1 MKTNQKTPTK
11 KLLKTL
17 LENQPENHPFIPV
30 MLRCSKPVTKLVPDH
45 KTGRAMNKTRFPIL
59 LVCLAI
65 FSITSNA
72 QTSRPGNPR
81 AYSPDVLLEV
91 FKLTQADSD
100 VPFDSL
106 MQACP
111 ARDCIPS
118 IDEPVFVPTAEVEY
132 LLDDDLVM
140 TLTHNGITRA
150 YPTRILDHHE
160 IVNDKFGSD
169 PVAITYCPLCG
180 SGLAFDRNQDGQVLD
195 FGVSALLH
203 NSDLVMYD
211 RQTESLWQQIT
222 GEAFA
227 GKSRGSQ
234 LKSLPLS
241 MITWSD
247 WRQQYPQAEVL
258 TIEDVQ
264 SERYMKDAY
273 GDYAE
278 SERLYMPVSATDAR
292 LHPKRVIYGMEIGE
306 RALAVD
312 SDWLAKESRW
322 SEDYDGKNL
331 LLEMAESGEVKASL
345 GGQQVT
351 VHRMYW
357 FAWYSFHPNTALIDG
372 N

>member
-1 MKTNQKTPTK
+1 MTYRITLA
-11 KLLKTL
+11 LLI
-17 LENQPENHPFIPV
+17 FV
-30 MLRCSKPVTKLVPDH
+30 
-45 KTGRAMNKTRFPIL
+45 F
-59 LVCLAI
+59 I
-65 FSITSNA
+65 FSTLATA
-72 QTSRPGNPR
+72 QNSRTGNPR
-81 AYSPDVLLEV
+81 GYSPDVLLEV

-118 IDEPVFVPTAEVEY
+118 IDQPALISADEVEY

-160 IVNDKFGSD
+160 IVNDMFGPD

-180 SGLAFDRNQDGQVLD
+180 SGLAFDRRQDGQVLD

-234 LKSLPLS
+234 LRSLPLS
-241 MITWSD
+241 MITWKN
-247 WRQQYPQAEVL
+247 WREQYPGAEVL
-258 TIEDVQ
+258 TIDGVMTD
-264 SERYMKDAY
+264 RYLKDAY

-278 SERLYMPVSATDAR
+278 SEKLYMPVSATDAR
-292 LHPKRVIYGMEIGE
+292 LHPKRVVYGMEIGDDSI
-306 RALAVD
+306 AVD
-312 SDWLAKESRW
+312 AEWLRNNSRF
-322 SEDYDGKNL
+322 SNEYEGKKL
-331 LLEMAESGEVKASL
+331 IITMADTGEVEASL
-345 GGQQVT
+345 DNEQIT
-351 VHRMYW
+351 IHRMYW
-357 FAWYSFHPNTALIDG
+357 FAWYTFHPRTALIDG

>member
-1 MKTNQKTPTK
+1 MNK
-11 KLLKTL
+11 KITLTL
-17 LENQPENHPFIPV
+17 LLYVSLISFA
-30 MLRCSKPVTKLVPDH
+30 VT
-45 KTGRAMNKTRFPIL
+45 
-59 LVCLAI
+59 
-65 FSITSNA
+65 A
-72 QTSRPGNPR
+72 QTNRPGNPR
-81 AYSPDVLLEV
+81 EYSPDTLLEV

-100 VPFDSL
+100 VPFDTL

-118 IDEPVFVPTAEVEY
+118 IDQPVFVPTAEVEY
-132 LLDDDLVM
+132 LRDDDLVM

-160 IVNDKFGSD
+160 IVNDMFGAD

-180 SGLAFDRNQDGQVLD
+180 SGLAFDRRQGGQVLE
-195 FGVSALLH
+195 FGVSSLLH

-234 LKSLPLS
+234 LRTLPLS
-241 MITWSD
+241 MITWGH
-247 WRQQYPQAEVL
+247 WRTQYPKAEVL
-258 TIEDVQ
+258 TVDGIESKD
-264 SERYMKDAY
+264 YMKDAY

-312 SDWLAKESRW
+312 GAWLVNNKYWSNDYEGKELLLTMDLNGEVEASL
-322 SEDYDGKNL
+322 DGKPI
-331 LLEMAESGEVKASL
+331 
-345 GGQQVT
+345 T
-351 VHRMYW
+351 VHRMFW
-357 FAWYSFHPNTALIDG
+357 FAWYTFHTNTALIDG
-372 N
+372 K

>member
-1 MKTNQKTPTK
+1 
-11 KLLKTL
+11 
-17 LENQPENHPFIPV
+17 
-30 MLRCSKPVTKLVPDH
+30 
-45 KTGRAMNKTRFPIL
+45 MNKKIVLSL
-59 LVCLAI
+59 LICVFCTGISAAEP
-65 FSITSNA
+65 TN
-72 QTSRPGNPR
+72 RPGNPR
-81 AYSPDVLLEV
+81 GYSPDALLEI

-118 IDEPVFVPTAEVEY
+118 IDQPAFIPADEVEY

-160 IVNDKFGSD
+160 IVNDMFGSD

-180 SGLAFDRNQDGQVLD
+180 SGLAFDRRQGSLVLD

-234 LKSLPLS
+234 LKTLPMS
-241 MITWSD
+241 MITWDD
-247 WRQQYPQAEVL
+247 WHKQYPDGEVL
-258 TIEDVQ
+258 TVDGVMTD
-264 SERYMKDAY
+264 RYLKDAY

-278 SERLYMPVSATDAR
+278 SEKLYMPVSATDAR
-292 LHPKRVIYGMEIGE
+292 LHPKRVIYGMEIGD
-306 RALAVD
+306 D
-312 SDWLAKESRW
+312 SIAIDAEW
-322 SEDYDGKNL
+322 
-331 LLEMAESGEVKASL
+331 LLEAGQFANEYAGKKLVITVADNGEVDASL
-345 GGQQVT
+345 DDEQIT
-351 VHRMYW
+351 IHRMYW
-357 FAWYSFHPNTALIDG
+357 FAWYSFHPRTALIDG
-372 N
+372 D

>member
-1 MKTNQKTPTK
+1 MNNKI
-11 KLLKTL
+11 LL
-17 LENQPENHPFIPV
+17 
-30 MLRCSKPVTKLVPDH
+30 
-45 KTGRAMNKTRFPIL
+45 AL
-59 LVCLAI
+59 LVCAS
-65 FSITSNA
+65 FVSCAVTAETN
-72 QTSRPGNPR
+72 RPGNPR
-81 AYSPDVLLEV
+81 GYSPDALLEV

-118 IDEPVFVPTAEVEY
+118 IDQPVFIPAAEVKY
-132 LLDDDLVM
+132 LRDDDLVM

-160 IVNDKFGSD
+160 IVNDMFGPD

-180 SGLAFDRNQDGQVLD
+180 SGLAFDRRQDGQVLD
-195 FGVSALLH
+195 FGVSSLLH

-234 LKSLPLS
+234 LKTLPLS
-241 MITWSD
+241 MITWD
-247 WRQQYPQAEVL
+247 NWRKQYPDAQVL
-258 TIEDVQ
+258 TIDGVL
-264 SERYMKDAY
+264 SKDYMKDAY
-273 GDYAE
+273 DDYAE

-292 LHPKRVIYGMEIGE
+292 LHPKRVIYGMEIGD
-306 RALAVD
+306 RSLAVD
-312 SDWLAKESRW
+312 SEWLVKEGRW
-322 SEDYDGKNL
+322 SNDYEGKKLLLTMDQNGEVAASLDGK
-331 LLEMAESGEVKASL
+331 SI
-345 GGQQVT
+345 T
-351 VHRMYW
+351 VHRMFW
-357 FAWYSFHPNTALIDG
+357 FAWYSFHTNTALIDG

>member
-1 MKTNQKTPTK
+1 
-11 KLLKTL
+11 
-17 LENQPENHPFIPV
+17 
-30 MLRCSKPVTKLVPDH
+30 
-45 KTGRAMNKTRFPIL
+45 MNTRISLAL
-59 LVCLAI
+59 LVCV
-65 FSITSNA
+65 SIISGSVMAKDN
-72 QTSRPGNPR
+72 RPGNPR
-81 AYSPDVLLEV
+81 GYSPDTLLEV

-111 ARDCIPS
+111 KRDCIPS
-118 IDEPVFVPTAEVEY
+118 IDQPVFVPAAEVDY
-132 LLDDDLVM
+132 LNDDDLVM

-160 IVNDKFGSD
+160 IVNDMFAAD

-180 SGLAFDRNQDGQVLD
+180 SGLAFDRRHAGQVLE
-195 FGVSALLH
+195 FGVSSLLH

-234 LKSLPLS
+234 LRTLPLS
-241 MITWSD
+241 MITWVH
-247 WRQQYPQAEVL
+247 WRRQYPNAEVL
-258 TIEDVQ
+258 TIDGIK
-264 SERYMKDAY
+264 SKDYMKDAY
-273 GDYAE
+273 GDYAK
-278 SERLYMPVSATDAR
+278 SERLYVPVSATDAR

-312 SDWLAKESRW
+312 GAWLVEHKYWSNDYEGKELLLTMDLNGEVAASL
-322 SEDYDGKNL
+322 DGK
-331 LLEMAESGEVKASL
+331 SI
-345 GGQQVT
+345 T
-351 VHRMYW
+351 VHRMFW
-357 FAWYSFHPNTALIDG
+357 FAWYTFHTNTALIDG